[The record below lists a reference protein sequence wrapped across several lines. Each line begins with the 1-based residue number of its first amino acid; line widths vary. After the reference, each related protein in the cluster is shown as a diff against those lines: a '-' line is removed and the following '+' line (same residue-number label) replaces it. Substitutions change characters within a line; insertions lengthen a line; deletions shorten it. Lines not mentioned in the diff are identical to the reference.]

1 MGRWTYRP
9 ILLCRRSESAEN
21 DLQLVHV
28 RFSGKV
34 GRPEHQLGEDAP
46 DGPHIDSSR
55 VVTRAEKDLG
65 CPVPKRDDLISI
77 HPYHASVNE
86 PEK

>member
-9 ILLCRRSESAEN
+9 ILLCRRSESTEN

-46 DGPHIDSSR
+46 D
-55 VVTRAEKDLG
+55 
-65 CPVPKRDDLISI
+65 
-77 HPYHASVNE
+77 
-86 PEK
+86 

>member
-9 ILLCRRSESAEN
+9 ILLCRRSESTEN

-46 DGPHIDSSR
+46 DGPDVDRTTVIS
-55 VVTRAEKDLG
+55 TTEKEFRW
-65 CPVPKRDDLISI
+65 PVPTVKRRT
-77 HPYHASVNE
+77 
-86 PEK
+86 